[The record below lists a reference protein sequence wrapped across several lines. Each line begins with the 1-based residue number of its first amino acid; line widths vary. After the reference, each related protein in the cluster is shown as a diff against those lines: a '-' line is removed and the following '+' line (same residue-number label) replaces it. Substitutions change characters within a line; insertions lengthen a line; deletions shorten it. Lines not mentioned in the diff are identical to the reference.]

1 MNGLLALLFF
11 AASVVNVVLFFG
23 AHDSDKL
30 VIAGLF
36 FVCALNAF
44 GDMREAHEMRP
55 HRALAVN
62 ITLTLIGFGGLI
74 AAAVMAVTA

>member
-23 AHDSDKL
+23 AHDADKL

-44 GDMREAHEMRP
+44 GDMKEA
-55 HRALAVN
+55 
-62 ITLTLIGFGGLI
+62 TK
-74 AAAVMAVTA
+74 